1 MIVDESNFY
10 KKMIIITWGKIIF
23 FKNEQKMYLIN
34 LQPIQYKRTKWGK
47 KRQKKLVVVKLS

>member
-23 FKNEQKMYLIN
+23 YKNEQK
-34 LQPIQYKRTKWGK
+34 
-47 KRQKKLVVVKLS
+47 VSH